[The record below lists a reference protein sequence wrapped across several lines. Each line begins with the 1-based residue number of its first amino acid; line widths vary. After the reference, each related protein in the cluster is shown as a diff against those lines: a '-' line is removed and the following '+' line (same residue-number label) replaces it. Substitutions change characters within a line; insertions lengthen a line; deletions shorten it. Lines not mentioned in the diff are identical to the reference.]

1 MSSDPPFSVYII
13 TRVFHNDDDDFDDVV
28 DGDDDDGD
36 GDGDDGDEDEEA
48 CDHCG

>member
-1 MSSDPPFSVYII
+1 MSSDPPFSVYFI
-13 TRVFHNDDDDFDDVV
+13 TRVFHNDDDGDN
-28 DGDDDDGD
+28 GDDDDGD

>member
-1 MSSDPPFSVYII
+1 MSSDPPFSVYFI

-28 DGDDDDGD
+28 DGDDDND
-36 GDGDDGDEDEEA
+36 GDGDDGDEDEEV